1 MPNQANA
8 LVEPPQF
15 PYSAEQIVAQY
26 IALRNT
32 VKKIGERHAKEL
44 APYTQAMEALADEAA
59 RMMRHFKTTFSTDS
73 GSCFWTPQEKF
84 TVVDVNTFR
93 AFVLKNN
100 EWRMTTNHVSKD
112 GIREWREAQ
121 TKPTDW
127 PADVEWVPPIPP
139 GIEYNFEYVVQ
150 FRKG

>member
-1 MPNQANA
+1 MSNQASV
-8 LVEPPQF
+8 LGEQPEF

-32 VKKIGERHAKEL
+32 VQKIGERHAKEL
-44 APYTQAMEALADEAA
+44 APYTQAMEALADEAG

-73 GSCFWTPQEKF
+73 GSCFWVPREQMK
-84 TVVDVNTFR
+84 VVDPLKFR
-93 AFVLKNN
+93 AFVLKND

-112 GIREWREAQ
+112 GIREWREEQ
-121 TKPTDW
+121 KKPADW
-127 PADVEWVPPIPP
+127 PADIEWVPPIPP